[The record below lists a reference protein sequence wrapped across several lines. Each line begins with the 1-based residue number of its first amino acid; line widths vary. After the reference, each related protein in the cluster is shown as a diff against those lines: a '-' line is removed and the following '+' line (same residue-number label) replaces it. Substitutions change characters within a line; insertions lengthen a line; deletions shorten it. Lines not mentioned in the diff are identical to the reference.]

1 MRKIAFIFPGQ
12 GSQYIGMGKEFVEN
26 FPEAR
31 EIMNRAENILNIDLM
46 NLCFNGP
53 LDKLSNTENTQA
65 AIYTVSYIINHILR
79 KREIHPHFVAGHS
92 LGEYSALAS
101 ARVFSFEEGLRL
113 VRQRGL
119 IMNNAFS
126 EGRGAMAAVIG
137 LGDKM
142 VETICKKTQGVCEIA
157 NYNSP
162 GQVVISGEKDAVLK
176 ACQLAGKEGA
186 LKTVVLKVSG
196 PFHSSLMKGAEKRLA
211 KELDALKFLKPV
223 IPVVANVTADFIVDP
238 NHIKGLLLEQL
249 SRSVRWVESMN
260 LLISENVDIFVEVGP
275 GKVLKGLMRRIN
287 RSVNTYNVEDLKS
300 LKKLLEKL

>member
-119 IMNNAFS
+119 IMNNVFY